1 MKKSYKVYS
10 ILLLTLVVVMVVGG
24 LIQDYRSKKAKVR
37 KAAVRTMVSVGATEV
52 DEDYIPVVSDDDLKN
67 SSQEVD
73 LSALD
78 SVDLSSITDSQE
90 EASFLFKKVA
100 GKILQDARFK
110 IISTKVSGR
119 DAEVK
124 IHIYYH
130 DHEGELELE
139 YFYYDGEWMLSN
151 TVEAVK
157 HLTVDGRDYDEAEVS
172 AFEQVAKEF

>member
-78 SVDLSSITDSQE
+78 SRRGIVP
-90 EASFLFKKVA
+90 F
-100 GKILQDARFK
+100 
-110 IISTKVSGR
+110 
-119 DAEVK
+119 
-124 IHIYYH
+124 
-130 DHEGELELE
+130 
-139 YFYYDGEWMLSN
+139 
-151 TVEAVK
+151 
-157 HLTVDGRDYDEAEVS
+157 
-172 AFEQVAKEF
+172 

>member
-78 SVDLSSITDSQE
+78 SIDLSSITDSKE

-100 GKILQDARFK
+100 SKILQDARFK